1 MKPYSRASSPEENE
15 PPLRRATSGSAA
27 RAATARPTKRGL
39 SEIAA
44 KWPPA
49 AGVSR
54 QVSSVTPK
62 ASSIISERSQPG
74 VSATAVQPC
83 GASSSPCAKASRSTD
98 TLARS

>member
-15 PPLRRATSGSAA
+15 PPLRACTPGSAA
-27 RAATARPTKRGL
+27 SAATARPTKRGL

-44 KWPPA
+44 KCGCA
-49 AGVSR
+49 ASR

-74 VSATAVQPC
+74 VSATAVQPY
-83 GASSSPCAKASRSTD
+83 GASSCAWPNASRITPA
-98 TLARS
+98 LARS